1 MLMDGFFAFGA
12 TLLVPFQTDNV
23 CPYLR
28 EKALLRM
35 LRVLDLSNCAVGE
48 STQSSGSKV
57 YNLQT
62 GDVDISFGLPAFFF
76 PPPPI

>member
-12 TLLVPFQTDNV
+12 TLLVPFQTDNF
-23 CPYLR
+23 CPYLW
-28 EKALLRM
+28 EKTVLGT

-48 STQSSGSKV
+48 STQSSGSKAH
-57 YNLQT
+57 NLQT
-62 GDVDISFGLPAFFF
+62 EHVYTSFGLLAFFF